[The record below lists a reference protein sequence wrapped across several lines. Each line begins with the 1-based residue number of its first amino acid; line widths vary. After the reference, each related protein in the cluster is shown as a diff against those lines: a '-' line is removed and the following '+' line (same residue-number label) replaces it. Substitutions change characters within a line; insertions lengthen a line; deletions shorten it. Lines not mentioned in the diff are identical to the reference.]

1 MSQDSVLDDLRVFL
15 SKHGQRPREDIEAE
29 KKEVDQR
36 LNNVFYQNNNDG
48 IAELAEDDQ
57 DLLLNDE
64 QEDED
69 MLFNNEPEDAI
80 AVMPAS
86 KQQ

>member
-1 MSQDSVLDDLRVFL
+1 MRIFL
-15 SKHGQRPREDIEAE
+15 AKHGQRPRDDIEAE

-36 LNNVFYQNNNDG
+36 LNNVFYQNHEG

-57 DLLLNDE
+57 DLLLNDD

-69 MLFNNEPEDAI
+69 MLFNNDAEDQIAI
-80 AVMPAS
+80 MP
-86 KQQ
+86 